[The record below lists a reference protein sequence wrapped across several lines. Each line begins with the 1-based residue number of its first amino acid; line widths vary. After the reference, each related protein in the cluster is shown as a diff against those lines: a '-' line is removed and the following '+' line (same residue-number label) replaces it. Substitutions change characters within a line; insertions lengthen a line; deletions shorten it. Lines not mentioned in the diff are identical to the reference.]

1 MNELIIMGRYPSEP
15 DQVPP
20 NPLQATEHR
29 DVQFCGPSLRQPLGR
44 SWLAVPGELRF
55 GMFLDQN
62 NQKKSGSSIHVLF
75 KWNMEIH
82 FKWNVEKQQKT
93 LIKPDKNPGPLR
105 PPEKTQPFSTP
116 TKSPPRLRSP
126 SQPRRPQ
133 GCRAQFLWGSSPAS
147 DQWGAPRG
155 VHRLHRRFRCRGHGV
170 HRLQLAAEPEAEDG
184 SALKRNFCSK
194 KRLVD
199 GSLGSY
205 CIQLTWQ
212 TTMLKSCGQRK
223 RLVCGRFI

>member
-1 MNELIIMGRYPSEP
+1 MGRYPSEL

-116 TKSPPRLRSP
+116 TKSPPRLRRS
-126 SQPRRPQ
+126 
-133 GCRAQFLWGSSPAS
+133 C
-147 DQWGAPRG
+147 
-155 VHRLHRRFRCRGHGV
+155 
-170 HRLQLAAEPEAEDG
+170 
-184 SALKRNFCSK
+184 
-194 KRLVD
+194 LVD
-199 GSLGSY
+199 GR
-205 CIQLTWQ
+205 IA
-212 TTMLKSCGQRK
+212 
-223 RLVCGRFI
+223 GRNFFEALLLPATNGGPREGPPTPQEFRC